1 MKQKALHANY
11 RRIFTGILVAALLL
25 AIVTAVGVPLSLRTQ
40 IREAHALEQAAQ
52 TQTVPAAD
60 GRHARE
66 DDVWK
71 GQLSP
76 VPAANIV
83 FYCALGA
90 LWAVLALWYWAE
102 VVAWLYRAA
111 VQANMNHALWPI
123 LGAFV
128 NIFAVLAF
136 LIVRARPARAAA

>member
-1 MKQKALHANY
+1 ME
-11 RRIFTGILVAALLL
+11 R
-25 AIVTAVGVPLSLRTQ
+25 TA
-40 IREAHALEQAAQ
+40 
-52 TQTVPAAD
+52 
-60 GRHARE
+60 
-66 DDVWK
+66 
-71 GQLSP
+71 SP